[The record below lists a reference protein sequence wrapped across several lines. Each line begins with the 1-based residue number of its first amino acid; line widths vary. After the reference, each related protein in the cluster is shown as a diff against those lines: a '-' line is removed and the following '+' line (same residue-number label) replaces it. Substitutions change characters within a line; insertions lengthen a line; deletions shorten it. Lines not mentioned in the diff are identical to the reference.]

1 MLDNLLFSEFTG
13 IHSMKDCSAASNYGV
28 KKKNRKRKEKE
39 KKKKYRICC
48 WFCYQ

>member
-28 KKKNRKRKEKE
+28 TKKNRKRKGKKE
-39 KKKKYRICC
+39 KI
-48 WFCYQ
+48 

>member
-28 KKKNRKRKEKE
+28 TKKNSEKRKGKKE
-39 KKKKYRICC
+39 KI
-48 WFCYQ
+48 